1 MIQSFFS
8 KLRLAKFM
16 LTLDLAGNTAKMN
29 VASPVVDV
37 LLRRYLL
44 QNHLLLN
51 LAIMKSK
58 RCYHRENIN
67 KASQNLY

>member
-1 MIQSFFS
+1 MQ
-8 KLRLAKFM
+8 
-16 LTLDLAGNTAKMN
+16 TLDLAGNTAKMN

-58 RCYHRENIN
+58 RFYHRENIN
-67 KASQNLY
+67 KASQKLY